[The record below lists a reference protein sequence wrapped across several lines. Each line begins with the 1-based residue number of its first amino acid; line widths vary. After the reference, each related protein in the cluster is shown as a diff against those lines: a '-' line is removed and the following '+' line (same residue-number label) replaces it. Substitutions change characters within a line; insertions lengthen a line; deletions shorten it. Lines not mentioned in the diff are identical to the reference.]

1 MIGTQK
7 TGRLQNAI
15 IDGSATTGLSITTRN
30 GKPAVLAII
39 DADGNIIESGQLVAK
54 ECLAVCVNI
63 HRGFLQGN
71 GHLRVLTH
79 PPGET
84 KKAAA

>member
-7 TGRLQNAI
+7 TGHITKAI
-15 IDGSATTGLSITTRN
+15 IDGCATTGLSISTRD
-30 GKPAVLAII
+30 GKPAMLAII
-39 DADGNIIESGQLVAK
+39 DEDGNIIESGKAVAK
-54 ECLAVCVNI
+54 EVLAVGVNI
-63 HRGFLQGN
+63 YRGFLQGN